1 MEIVGEGRGGEV
13 LAGAGEGAVGGY
25 EFKECD
31 LDVAD
36 GHAETEGGIG
46 GVHVREAEGAEAGAE
61 ARDAGLLEK
70 ADEREIEREDER
82 IAERDGAAMAGV
94 EVRRA
99 VAFEGH
105 GNVREALF
113 RGYEAAVHGKRGEEW
128 LEGGAGGAGGDGG
141 VDLSAL
147 AGEVVAAAGE
157 GEDGAVGDAHYDG
170 GGSGARRLRIR
181 VGWRGGRRW
190 GLGDGGDDFGSDG
203 LDVRVEGGH
212 DVAAAGIAG
221 IAPDGAQRPVAVV
234 RVEERAWGAVED
246 GLDGAGPLR
255 LRLSEATGL
264 YHAREDVFAALEGA
278 LRPSVGAKARRRLHH
293 AREESRLAGP

>member
-1 MEIVGEGRGGEV
+1 MP
-13 LAGAGEGAVGGY
+13 GAGKGAVGGD
-25 EFKECD
+25 EFEERD

-36 GHAETEGGIG
+36 GHAETERGVG

-113 RGYEAAVHGKRGEEW
+113 RGYEAAVHGKGGEEW
-128 LEGGAGGAGGDGG
+128 LEGGPGGAGGDGG
-141 VDLSAL
+141 VYLPAL

-157 GEDGAVGDAHYDG
+157 GDDGAVGYAHDHG
-170 GGSGARRLRIR
+170 GGGGARRLRI
-181 VGWRGGRRW
+181 
-190 GLGDGGDDFGSDG
+190 
-203 LDVRVEGGH
+203 
-212 DVAAAGIAG
+212 
-221 IAPDGAQRPVAVV
+221 
-234 RVEERAWGAVED
+234 
-246 GLDGAGPLR
+246 
-255 LRLSEATGL
+255 
-264 YHAREDVFAALEGA
+264 
-278 LRPSVGAKARRRLHH
+278 
-293 AREESRLAGP
+293 ES